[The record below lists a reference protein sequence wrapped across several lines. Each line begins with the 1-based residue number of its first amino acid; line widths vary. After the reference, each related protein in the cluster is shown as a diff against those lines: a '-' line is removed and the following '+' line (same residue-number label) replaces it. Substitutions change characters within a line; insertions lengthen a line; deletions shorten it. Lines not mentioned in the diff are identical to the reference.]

1 MNRRLW
7 VIGGC
12 VGLAVGAVTYGWLVA
27 DVALAATLAGVY
39 AIATG
44 LSLEHRSA
52 IPLGIDRSEGYDP
65 WSGAWTAIVSL
76 AALVGVGFWL
86 PLEPGLRLALQLL
99 IFGVGLASLHCGIGL
114 VRSLPADERPDTD
127 RVRAD

>member
-1 MNRRLW
+1 MNRRSW
-7 VIGGC
+7 TIGGC

-44 LSLEHRSA
+44 LTLEHRSA
-52 IPLGIDRSEGYDP
+52 IPFGVERPAGYDP
-65 WSGAWTAIVSL
+65 WGAAWAAIVPF
-76 AALVGVGFWL
+76 AALVGIGFWL
-86 PLEPGLRLALQLL
+86 PLAPGLRLALQLL
-99 IFGVGLASLHCGIGL
+99 LIGVGLVSLHCGIGL
-114 VRSLPADERPDTD
+114 ARSLPADEQPETD